1 MVNFKPIIAKN
12 IIDLRKS
19 MNLTQA
25 ELAKKLNYSDK
36 AISKWERSESIPDV
50 TVLKKIVDMFGVT
63 MDYLFEE
70 EHKASTQNCQTITK
84 QKKRNHLIIS
94 LLSATLVFLIATMVF
109 VYLKLNSAQQPMH
122 RMWMIYIYSIPVAG
136 IVLLVFNS
144 IWGNK
149 RRNFAIITS
158 ILWGILLSVYLTFIP
173 YNIWLIFI
181 IGIPSQVIIFL
192 WANLKIKY
200 K

>member
-1 MVNFKPIIAKN
+1 MVDFKPIIAKN
-12 IIDLRKS
+12 IINLRKS

-36 AISKWERSESIPDV
+36 AISKWERAESIPDV
-50 TVLKKIVDMFGVT
+50 TVLKEIVDMFGVT
-63 MDYLFEE
+63 MDYLLEE
-70 EHKASTQNCQTITK
+70 EHKKFTENCQTITK
-84 QKKRNHLIIS
+84 QKGLNHLIVS
-94 LLSATLVFLIATMVF
+94 LLSTTLVFLIATVVF
-109 VYLKLNSAQQPMH
+109 VYLKLNSAQLPMH
-122 RMWMIYIYSIPVAG
+122 RPWIIYIYAIPLACV
-136 IVLLVFNS
+136 VLLVFNS
-144 IWGNK
+144 IWGK
-149 RRNFAIITS
+149 RRRNFEIITS